1 MASKKAKATMIEK
14 LDAIYEAG
22 QAAKLEPGPAEPA
35 AGAAVLLTA
44 AAAAAQRGQ
53 EPDVAYPLLN
63 DMNPLAD
70 WAPGGRTR
78 VDRPPNEPKTFKLQ
92 VGTMDDGRIAIRKT
106 DEHDRPMEDWQPEP
120 IYDLAEACALPDVT
134 HGVYQRAEFDSPLA
148 IRAFKDHDGRSMAV
162 VDTGHTLAKAA
173 ITD

>member
-44 AAAAAQRGQ
+44 AAAAAQPGQ
-53 EPDVAYPLLN
+53 EPTLP
-63 DMNPLAD
+63 PP
-70 WAPGGRTR
+70 AP
-78 VDRPPNEPKTFKLQ
+78 DEPKTFKLQ
-92 VGTMDDGRIAIRKT
+92 VGAMDDGRIAIRKA

-134 HGVYQRAEFDSPLA
+134 GGVYTAAKFAIDSPLA
-148 IRAFKDHDGRSMAV
+148 ILAFKDHDGRSMAV